1 MAAADAV
8 PPGIGAFMNTLS
20 RGRALI
26 LRVAFVAGASLLL
39 APSLLHA
46 QTTPGGAPA
55 EDDAT
60 PVTPMEDPQLGDHWT
75 YESRD
80 EITGQVKP
88 AFVQAIT
95 DTTAAAV
102 SLRVTSLDNT
112 NSNANYLT
120 FDRSWNLTSSGS
132 WRYTPHDGSGIRAPL
147 VVGKSW
153 PIKSSD
159 INSTSGITLKRSGTA
174 KVLAQEKVTTKAGT
188 FDTFKIE
195 TSFQVQS
202 PNDPTR
208 KGQVVQETWFAPAI
222 NHWVRRTYE
231 SRLDGR
237 VREKNSAELIDY
249 GRRD

>member
-1 MAAADAV
+1 MADADTV
-8 PPGIGAFMNTLS
+8 TPGIGAFLNTTS
-20 RGRALI
+20 RSRAFI
-26 LRVAFVAGASLLL
+26 LRIAFIAATGLLP
-39 APSLLHA
+39 APSAHA
-46 QTTPGGAPA
+46 QTTSGGTPT

-88 AFVQAIT
+88 TFVQAIT
-95 DTTAAAV
+95 DATAGSV
-102 SLRVTSLDNT
+102 SLRVTAIDNS
-112 NSNANYLT
+112 NANANYLT
-120 FDRSWNLTSSGS
+120 FDRSWNLTTSGS
-132 WRYTPHDGSGIRAPL
+132 WRYAPHDGTGVRTPL
-147 VVGKSW
+147 AVGKSW

-159 INSTSGITLKRSGTA
+159 INSIAGITWKRSGTA
-174 KVLAQEKVTTKAGT
+174 KVIAQEKVTTKAGT

-202 PNDPTR
+202 PNDPTK
-208 KGQVVQETWFAPAI
+208 KGQVLQQTWFAPAI

-237 VREKNSAELIDY
+237 VREKSSAELVDY